1 MPAQSKTV
9 CLCRLPVSEKVA
21 DWPRV
26 DAIRYLATHDNSFI
40 RYFEGHE
47 GPVTSISVHPGTDNF
62 ISCSRDGT
70 VRLWDIGS
78 KNWQGLLYLNTP
90 YLSAWDP
97 SGQVF
102 AIASPTSGSILLY
115 DHRNYKVPFST
126 IDIVE
131 QCGVADPNNVMMGW
145 TKLAFSNDGKHILL
159 GTKGKGH
166 FLIDAFDGT
175 LKAFLRKPEP
185 SARRPAVGE
194 GNLAA
199 GDISAVEAIGDCSFT
214 PDGRYVL
221 SGARQNVFIWDTMG
235 SVGERKYLDP
245 VHVLEEKRESAL
257 LAFNPRYAFFATAD
271 QDLVFWM
278 PDPHA

>member
-1 MPAQSKTV
+1 
-9 CLCRLPVSEKVA
+9 LG
-21 DWPRV
+21 V

-47 GPVTSISVHPGTDNF
+47 GPVTSISVHPGSDNF
-62 ISCSRDGT
+62 VSCSRDGT
-70 VRLWDIGS
+70 VRLWDVGS

-97 SGQVF
+97 SGQIF
-102 AIASPTSGSILLY
+102 GIGSPSSGSILLY

-126 IDIVE
+126 FDVVE
-131 QCGVADPNNVMMGW
+131 QCGTADATNVMQGW

-159 GTKGKGH
+159 GTKGYGH

-175 LKAFLRKPEP
+175 LKAFLRKPEA

-194 GNLAA
+194 GNL
-199 GDISAVEAIGDCSFT
+199 SASDVSALETSGDCSFT
-214 PDGRYVL
+214 PDGRYVV
-221 SGARQNVFIWDTMG
+221 SGSGQNVLVWDTLG
-235 SVGERKYLDP
+235 SVGEKKELDP
-245 VHVLEEKRESAL
+245 VHVLEDKRQSAL
-257 LAFNPRYAFFATAD
+257 LAFNPRYNFFATAD
-271 QDLVFWM
+271 QDVVFWV